1 MNLSQFN
8 NTTCS
13 ERDVYE
19 QLPLDN
25 KNILELGCGKADITR
40 LIATGGP
47 GRTITATEA
56 DEIQHSK
63 NCLIDDLPNV
73 TFIVGGSEKIPVDDA
88 SFDFIFMFKS
98 LHHVPTELMADA
110 LSEVERVLK
119 PGGIAYISEPVFK
132 GDFNEVLRLFHDEEL
147 VRAAAHKAIKQ
158 ALASKSLTL
167 LEEVNF
173 NSPMRFTNFEDF
185 ENKIIKVTHTQHAI
199 SPQHQQ
205 RVKDQFALNMGDNG
219 ASFAMPIRV
228 DLLQKSAKSNSLT
241 P

>member
-8 NTTCS
+8 HTTCS
-13 ERDVYE
+13 EREIYE

-47 GRTITATEA
+47 GRIVTASEV
-56 DEIQHSK
+56 DEIQHGK
-63 NCLIDDLPNV
+63 NLLIDDLPNV
-73 TFIVGGSEKIPVDDA
+73 TFIIAGSEKIPVDDA

-147 VRAAAHKAIKQ
+147 VRAAAHQAIKQ
-158 ALASKSLTL
+158 AVANKSLTL

-173 NSPMRFTNFEDF
+173 NSPMSFESFSDF
-185 ENKIIKVTHTQHAI
+185 ENKIIKVTHTNHAL
-199 SPQHQQ
+199 SPQLQQQVEHQ
-205 RVKDQFALNMGDNG
+205 FSLNMGDDG
-219 ASFAMPIRV
+219 AKFLMPIRV
-228 DLLQKSAKSNSLT
+228 DILQK
-241 P
+241 

>member
-1 MNLSQFN
+1 MMLSQFN

-13 ERDVYE
+13 EREIYE

-47 GRTITATEA
+47 GRHITATEV
-56 DEIQHSK
+56 DEIQHGK
-63 NCLIDDLPNV
+63 NLLIDDLPNV
-73 TFIVGGSEKIPVDDA
+73 TFIVAGSEKISVDDA

-110 LSEVERVLK
+110 LKEVERVLK

-147 VRAAAHKAIKQ
+147 VRAAAHEAIQQ
-158 ALASKSLTL
+158 AISNKSLTR

-173 NSPMRFTNFEDF
+173 NSPMGFKNFADF
-185 ENKIIKVTHTQHAI
+185 ENKIIKVTHTQHAL
-199 SPQHQQ
+199 SPQLQQ
-205 RVKDQFALNMGDNG
+205 QVEDQFALNMGADG
-219 ASFAMPIRV
+219 AKFLMPIRV
-228 DLLQKSAKSNSLT
+228 DVLQKKA
-241 P
+241 

>member
-8 NTTCS
+8 NTTCN
-13 ERDVYE
+13 EREIYE

-25 KNILELGCGKADITR
+25 KKILELGCGKADITR
-40 LIATGGP
+40 LIANGGP
-47 GRTITATEA
+47 GRTITATEV
-56 DEIQHSK
+56 DEIQHAK

-73 TFIVGGSEKIPVDDA
+73 TFIVAGSEKIPVDDA

-110 LSEVERVLK
+110 LREVERVLK

-147 VRAAAHKAIKQ
+147 VRAAAHQAIKQ
-158 ALASKSLTL
+158 ALADKSLTL

-173 NSPMRFTNFEDF
+173 NSPMSFKNFEDF
-185 ENKIIKVTHTQHAI
+185 ENKIIKVTHTQHAL
-199 SPQHQQ
+199 SPQLQQ
-205 RVKDQFALNMGDNG
+205 KVKGQFALNMGDDS
-219 ASFAMPIRV
+219 ATFLMPIRV
-228 DLLQKSAKSNSLT
+228 DVLQKMAVQ
-241 P
+241 

>member
-1 MNLSQFN
+1 MKLAQFN

-13 ERDVYE
+13 EQEIYE

-47 GRTITATEA
+47 GRTLTATEV

-158 ALASKSLTL
+158 AVASKSLSL

-173 NSPMRFTNFEDF
+173 NSPMSFKNFEDF
-185 ENKIIKVTHTQHAI
+185 ENKIIKVTHTQHAL
-199 SPQHQQ
+199 SSQLQQ
-205 RVKDQFALNMGDNG
+205 KVEHQFALNMGSDG
-219 ASFAMPIRV
+219 AQFLMPIRV
-228 DLLQKSAKSNSLT
+228 DVLQKQA
-241 P
+241 

>member
-13 ERDVYE
+13 EREIFE

-40 LIATGGP
+40 LIASGP
-47 GRTITATEA
+47 GRTITATEV
-56 DEIQHSK
+56 DEIQHGK
-63 NCLIDDLPNV
+63 NLLINDLPNV
-73 TFIVGGSEKIPVDDA
+73 TFIVAGSENIPAADA

-110 LSEVERVLK
+110 LTEVERVLK

-158 ALASKSLTL
+158 AVANKPLTL

-173 NSPMRFTNFEDF
+173 NSPISFENFADF
-185 ENKIIKVTHTQHAI
+185 ENKIIKVTHTQHAL
-199 SPQHQQ
+199 SPQLQQ
-205 RVKDQFALNMGDNG
+205 RVENQFAHNMGDDG
-219 ASFAMPIRV
+219 ANFLMPMRV
-228 DLLQKSAKSNSLT
+228 DVLQKNL
-241 P
+241 